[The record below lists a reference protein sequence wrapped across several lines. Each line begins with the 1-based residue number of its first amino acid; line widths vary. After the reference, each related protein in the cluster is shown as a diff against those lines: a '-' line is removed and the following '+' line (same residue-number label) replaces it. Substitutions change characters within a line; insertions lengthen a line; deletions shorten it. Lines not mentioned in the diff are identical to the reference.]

1 METVGVVLVAAGE
14 GRRFGRAKA
23 ALGLAGRP
31 LVERAAEA
39 FFGFSHRV
47 VVLREADLGAF
58 SLAGWIEVAG
68 GARRRDSVAA
78 GLALLP
84 ETVARVLVHDA
95 ARPLADAEL
104 VRRVAGSPG
113 PAVVPV
119 VPLVDTIK
127 EVRNGVVLKTPDRSA
142 LVAVQTPQAFD
153 LTLLR
158 RALAASGAD
167 ATDEASLLEAL
178 GEPVRTIPGNPANFK
193 ITTPLDLRLAEV
205 IWRSQQA
212 DA

>member
-23 ALGLAGRP
+23 GLELAGRP

-39 FFGFSHRV
+39 FSGFLHRV
-47 VVLREADLGAF
+47 VVLREADLGVF
-58 SLAGWIEVAG
+58 SLHGWIEVAG

-78 GLALLP
+78 GLGALP
-84 ETVARVLVHDA
+84 ENVARVLIHDA
-95 ARPLADAEL
+95 ARPLADPDL
-104 VRRVAGSPG
+104 VQRIAGAAG
-113 PAVVPV
+113 PAVVPAV
-119 VPLVDTIK
+119 AVVDTIK
-127 EVRNGVVLKTPDRSA
+127 EVRDGVVVATPRRSS

-153 LTLLR
+153 LAVLR

-167 ATDEASLLEAL
+167 ATDEASLIEAL

-205 IWRSQQA
+205 VWATR
-212 DA
+212 